1 MKISEI
7 LVRLEEVRERRC
19 LAEELLNNA
28 AVVFDDFYSLGEVKE
43 LYEKYWK
50 ALARKNLYDSGFY
63 NKNRKEDGNIERLFD
78 RVVGAHINREEFKE
92 LLEPFKKAVEVFIE
106 NKKSEEKELKK
117 ELVSLYDDYF
127 SIHLSEYS
135 FIFDSETI
143 KQGFLEF
150 LQS

>member
-7 LVRLEEVRERRC
+7 IARLDEVRERRC

-50 ALARKNLYDSGFY
+50 VLARKNLYDSGFY
-63 NKNRKEDGNIERLFD
+63 YKNRKEDGYIEQFFA
-78 RVVGAHINREEFKE
+78 RVEEARINRTEFNE
-92 LLEPFKKAVEVFIE
+92 LLEPFRKAVEVFIE
-106 NKKSEEKELKK
+106 NKKSEEEELKK
-117 ELVSLYDDYF
+117 ELVSLYDEYF
-127 SIHLSEYS
+127 AIHLAEYS
-135 FIFDSETI
+135 FIFGSETI

>member
-78 RVVGAHINREEFKE
+78 RVVGAHINRAEFKE

-117 ELVSLYDDYF
+117 ELVSLYDEYF
-127 SIHLSEYS
+127 AIHLAEYS